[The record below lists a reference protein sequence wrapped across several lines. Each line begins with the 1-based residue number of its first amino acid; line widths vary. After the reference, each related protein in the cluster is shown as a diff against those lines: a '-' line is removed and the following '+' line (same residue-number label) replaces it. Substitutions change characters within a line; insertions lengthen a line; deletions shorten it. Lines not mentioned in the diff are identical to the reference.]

1 MQAVEEE
8 GDVVLEAGDSCG
20 GGGPAG
26 SEPSVGRGGVE
37 AVGVGESGARH
48 GRRRAL
54 DLRPDLAC
62 APGNRRETA
71 GRVYSSGPQVFFFF
85 AVVLE
90 MEICRVNSRRDLEGG
105 RETASLFAGDAF
117 NAPRRGGRRMEG
129 RHGGSQAEADGSP
142 PRVSDRWA

>member
-1 MQAVEEE
+1 MIKKKKQRPTRHLLVQAVEEE

-105 RETASLFAGDAF
+105 REGDGESL
-117 NAPRRGGRRMEG
+117 RGRRF
-129 RHGGSQAEADGSP
+129 
-142 PRVSDRWA
+142 

>member
-8 GDVVLEAGDSCG
+8 GDVVLEARNSCG

-48 GRRRAL
+48 GRRCAL

-71 GRVYSSGPQVFFFF
+71 GRVYSSGPQLFF
-85 AVVLE
+85 AVVSE

-105 RETASLFAGDAF
+105 TGTQGDGEPTLARPFAGDAF
-117 NAPRRGGRRMEG
+117 NAPAEG
-129 RHGGSQAEADGSP
+129 EI
-142 PRVSDRWA
+142 

>member
-8 GDVVLEAGDSCG
+8 GDVVLEARDSCG

-37 AVGVGESGARH
+37 AVRVGESGARH
-48 GRRRAL
+48 GRRCAL

-71 GRVYSSGPQVFFFF
+71 GRVYSSAGPQPFFFF

-105 RETASLFAGDAF
+105 RRRADAGLVPTRATL
-117 NAPRRGGRRMEG
+117 
-129 RHGGSQAEADGSP
+129 
-142 PRVSDRWA
+142 